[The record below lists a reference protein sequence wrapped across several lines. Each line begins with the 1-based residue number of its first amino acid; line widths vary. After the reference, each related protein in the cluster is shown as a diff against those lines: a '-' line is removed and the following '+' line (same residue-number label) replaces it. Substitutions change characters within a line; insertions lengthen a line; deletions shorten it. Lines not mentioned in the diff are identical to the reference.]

1 MALSA
6 WWSCVSAFA
15 SQRSENVAGGARGM
29 HSYEKRLFSGNVAF
43 GGARCSS
50 PLSSWRKANQTEVP
64 VGGRHVHL
72 FAFLHDGLV
81 REFVGYEVA
90 DRDEFHSHSSARRR
104 SSGSRAMLPSSLIIS
119 IRAAAGNRPARR
131 AKSTAASVCP
141 ARCSTPRSCAY
152 SGLMCPGRPNVSGV
166 ASGSASARMVLA
178 RSCMLTPV
186 EHPSS
191 LSTVT
196 VKGVPEYRRV
206 VVHLFGKPQLFA
218 AFHRDWHAEHATRAF
233 LSMKFTCSG
242 VIFSAAT
249 MRSPSFSRSS
259 SSTTIMNLPSRKSSI
274 ASSMRSSL
282 IFFAHFCFRQSGV
295 WLM

>member
-1 MALSA
+1 
-6 WWSCVSAFA
+6 
-15 SQRSENVAGGARGM
+15 
-29 HSYEKRLFSGNVAF
+29 
-43 GGARCSS
+43 
-50 PLSSWRKANQTEVP
+50 
-64 VGGRHVHL
+64 
-72 FAFLHDGLV
+72 
-81 REFVGYEVA
+81 
-90 DRDEFHSHSSARRR
+90 
-104 SSGSRAMLPSSLIIS
+104 MLPSSLIIS

-196 VKGVPEYRRV
+196 VKGVPSTDVLSSTCLGSPSSSQRFIV
-206 VVHLFGKPQLFA
+206 IGTQSTP
-218 AFHRDWHAEHATRAF
+218 RAI

-249 MRSPSFSRSS
+249 M
-259 SSTTIMNLPSRKSSI
+259 SSI

-282 IFFAHFCFRQSGV
+282 IFSLIFVSVKAGFG
-295 WLM
+295 